1 MSFEPQ
7 PTLAWQ
13 FESSNVESIQGLVPR
28 AQVSPGPAQLLGSAA
43 LITNAPNAGDAVYFP
58 GTTGS
63 YMSLGTTSP
72 VNVNVRTSNLF
83 VEAWVYPL
91 NTSVTHAI
99 IATGGG
105 SQNWLLSIS
114 AGSSVPSLYV
124 NCFPGASAGG
134 SFTGGTA
141 PVGTYTHIAFSWALG
156 PTSNTLSGFVN
167 GVQSFQ
173 QVITRGIFY
182 TSSIESVIGN
192 LGGSTYANMYIRDL
206 RVVKGGIVPT
216 ASFPLTLYPDPFA
229 YTLPSYVSG
238 TGGTVVF
245 TMLGQFVTY
254 PAGKFNKCLRLNNG
268 TSGLNSSIEYSS
280 LASTLNNFS
289 IAAWVYPY
297 SVNTAR
303 TNTFFEM
310 KPLVTTGTQFQVSA
324 ATTGKSTVAVT
335 TNGGSLTELNS
346 VANLTLGK
354 WTHHCLTF
362 SNVGATIVGN
372 VFASYY
378 INGTLQTSSNATTQ
392 ATGLLSN
399 LTMGS
404 TTTASADTGLDDF
417 RVYDRALT
425 SAEAASVYLSFGD
438 PAGPK
443 TYAAGVS
450 SNVTTD
456 GDGFT
461 THTFTTPGTFT
472 CLRPGVADVLVVAG
486 GGAGGALSGGGGGG
500 GGVQYFPNYYINQGT
515 YPVTVGTGGKGVPTG
530 IAPNGTPSQFN
541 TISAIG
547 GGSGGSTNFGVFGG
561 SGGGGGSS
569 TRTGFPGA
577 FTQGYGGGAAGPG
590 GATGGGGGGA
600 RQTGGNWTSLGPTS
614 NIGGYGGVGISFD
627 NGITYYGGGG
637 GGANLNLPG
646 SLGGP
651 GGTGGGGT
659 GMSTTFTPIRNG
671 TPGTGGGG
679 GGGGPGAGGSG
690 GPGIVMIRYLTQGA
704 PQGYETV
711 YTGET
716 TIGTFSGYNS
726 PTANVQV
733 FHGASVPGH
742 LTVSAPT
749 AATYTWVKPTTGTF
763 ARIECVGGGGGGYL
777 TKGVATSQAIA
788 LRVTSTSNVQ
798 INDTLTGPQ
807 MSAIGIS
814 YPGPTTTFT
823 TGNVVTAIQSNYI
836 VITTTGTNLN
846 LAYTP
851 TPGVAIGTTGPGSVL
866 RSTSNSN
873 GVTDGTYNMGTGGS
887 GAGYVFAT
895 LPLSELPS
903 TVNLS
908 VGGGGAGYPGSGF
921 TPSALGVAST
931 FGPYVSPSTGLA
943 VSVTTGATPNAGAT
957 AGGGNGVS
965 FPNVSNSILV
975 GGNGVP
981 LTISPA
987 LNYATIASYY
997 SAYGGSGG
1005 GNGLVPGFTS
1015 LFAGP
1020 GGDGTPQTGTVPG
1033 QDGGYPGGG
1042 GGGGGGQITSL
1053 RAGGRGGAGR
1063 IRIIVY

>member
-1 MSFEPQ
+1 
-7 PTLAWQ
+7 
-13 FESSNVESIQGLVPR
+13 V
-28 AQVSPGPAQLLGSAA
+28 
-43 LITNAPNAGDAVYFP
+43 
-58 GTTGS
+58 
-63 YMSLGTTSP
+63 
-72 VNVNVRTSNLF
+72 
-83 VEAWVYPL
+83 
-91 NTSVTHAI
+91 
-99 IATGGG
+99 
-105 SQNWLLSIS
+105 
-114 AGSSVPSLYV
+114 
-124 NCFPGASAGG
+124 
-134 SFTGGTA
+134 
-141 PVGTYTHIAFSWALG
+141 
-156 PTSNTLSGFVN
+156 
-167 GVQSFQ
+167 
-173 QVITRGIFY
+173 
-182 TSSIESVIGN
+182 
-192 LGGSTYANMYIRDL
+192 
-206 RVVKGGIVPT
+206 
-216 ASFPLTLYPDPFA
+216 
-229 YTLPSYVSG
+229 
-238 TGGTVVF
+238 
-245 TMLGQFVTY
+245 
-254 PAGKFNKCLRLNNG
+254 
-268 TSGLNSSIEYSS
+268 
-280 LASTLNNFS
+280 
-289 IAAWVYPY
+289 
-297 SVNTAR
+297 
-303 TNTFFEM
+303 
-310 KPLVTTGTQFQVSA
+310 
-324 ATTGKSTVAVT
+324 
-335 TNGGSLTELNS
+335 
-346 VANLTLGK
+346 
-354 WTHHCLTF
+354 
-362 SNVGATIVGN
+362 
-372 VFASYY
+372 
-378 INGTLQTSSNATTQ
+378 
-392 ATGLLSN
+392 
-399 LTMGS
+399 
-404 TTTASADTGLDDF
+404 
-417 RVYDRALT
+417 RVYDRTLT
-425 SAEAASVYLSFGD
+425 SAEVSSVYLSFGD

-515 YPVTVGTGGKGVPTG
+515 YPVTVGTGGQGSASPG
-530 IAPNGTPSQFN
+530 FAMNGSPSQFN
-541 TISAIG
+541 TVSALG
-547 GGSGGSTNFGVFGG
+547 GGGGGSTNVGVFGG

-577 FTQGYGGGAAGPG
+577 FTQGYGGGVAGPG
-590 GATGGGGGGA
+590 GTTGGGGGGA

-614 NIGGYGGVGISFD
+614 NVGGYGGVGISFD
-627 NGITYYGGGG
+627 GGITYYGGGG

-659 GMSTTFTPIRNG
+659 GMSTTFTPIRDG

-716 TIGTFSGYNS
+716 TIGTFAGYNS

-749 AATYTWVKPTTGTF
+749 VATYTWVKPTTGTF
-763 ARIECVGGGGGGYL
+763 ARIECVGSGGGGYL
-777 TKGVATSQAIA
+777 TKGIQGTQAIA

-798 INDTLTGPQ
+798 NNDTLTGPQ

-814 YPGPTTTFT
+814 YPGATAFT
-823 TGNVVTAIQSNYI
+823 SNVVTSIQSNYI
-836 VITTTGTNLN
+836 MITTTGTNLN

-851 TPGVAIGTTGPGSVL
+851 TPGVAINTTGPGSVL
-866 RSTSNSN
+866 RSTSNTN

-908 VGGGGAGYPGSGF
+908 VSVGGAGYPGSGL
-921 TPSALGVAST
+921 TPSTTGGVST

-943 VSVTTGATPNAGAT
+943 VSVTTGTTPSAGVT
-957 AGGGNGVS
+957 AGGGNGIS
-965 FPNVSNSILV
+965 FPNVNVSNSILV

-1020 GGDGTPQTGTVPG
+1020 GGDGTPQTGIVPG

-1042 GGGGGGQITSL
+1042 GGGGGGQISSL